1 MNIQEIE
8 ALLRQRD
15 HPLIG
20 PDEREKLEELRD
32 EFRRTGKVDLERP
45 KGVAGAEHAKLS
57 PSSAHRW
64 MACPGSLAME
74 SPLPDSTSAF
84 ADEGTLAHALASEC
98 LQNEWDA
105 AFLVGAVPFA
115 YKDHGIDKQ
124 ELITPDMARE
134 VQKYLNVIRQYAD
147 GNELM
152 VEQRLPFFTDS
163 DVPEQFGTSDAVI
176 IDAAK
181 RELIVCDL
189 KYGRGV
195 QVYAE
200 ENEQLMLYALGALG
214 EFGMLYEFDT
224 VLMVIHQPR
233 LDHLDEWRCSVAHLR
248 EFEQRALAAAKLALA
263 IAGKSAWRPGIVD
276 ADLTPGEDQCRF
288 CKAKG
293 SCPALRDKVLATVA
307 GDFEVISLP
316 GGDGGELEARTLPVL
331 ENLIELGK
339 GEIAVSI
346 ADAEKVL
353 AAAYGVAP
361 KAVDFVYADEAEK
374 LQPQFI
380 VKKPT
385 LRPALEGA
393 KQSIAGADDETAGL
407 LMDAVDL
414 VEGWCKAVR
423 AEVERRLLAGG
434 AVPGYKLVQGRQG
447 NRAWSDATEAE
458 NLFKTF
464 RLKKEEMYDFT
475 LISPTSAEK
484 LAADGLIGKKQWPKA
499 QALITRSEGKP
510 SVAPASDKR
519 PAQVIGAVAD
529 DFDNEEDFPV

>member
-1 MNIQEIE
+1 MS
-8 ALLRQRD
+8 
-15 HPLIG
+15 
-20 PDEREKLEELRD
+20 
-32 EFRRTGKVDLERP
+32 
-45 KGVAGAEHAKLS
+45 EHAKLS

-64 MACPGSLAME
+64 LVCAGSLAME
-74 SPLPDSTSAF
+74 IPLPDSSSAF
-84 ADEGTLAHALASEC
+84 ADEGTLAHAWASHC
-98 LQNEWDA
+98 LEH
-105 AFLVGAVPFA
+105 GIESVPGDREF
-115 YKDHGIDKQ
+115 YYTDHGVEKCADV
-124 ELITPDMARE
+124 TADMARE
-134 VQKYLNVIRQYAD
+134 VQKYLNAIRQYAD

-233 LDHLDEWRCSVAHLR
+233 LDHLDEWRCTVAHLR

-263 IAGKSAWRPGIVD
+263 IAGKTAWRPGIVD
-276 ADLTPGEDQCRF
+276 ADLAPGEDQCRF
-288 CKAKG
+288 CKAKAM
-293 SCPALRDKVLATVA
+293 CPALRDKVLATVA
-307 GDFEVISLP
+307 GDFADVPE
-316 GGDGGELEARTLPVL
+316 PVMPQML
-331 ENLIELGK
+331 ELGK

-361 KAVDFVYADEAEK
+361 KAVDFSDDAPHASAGCE
-374 LQPQFI
+374 FI
-380 VKKPT
+380 IKKPT

-414 VEGWCKAVR
+414 VESWCKAVR

-447 NRAWSDATEAE
+447 NRAWSDGTEAE

-499 QALITRSEGKP
+499 QALMTRSEGKP

-519 PAQVIGAVAD
+519 PALVIGAVAD
-529 DFDNEEDFPV
+529 DFDAEEDFPV